1 MVNLRAGMRRVYH
14 EYTPKRF
21 RRRVVH
27 VGRRVAFN
35 LERLINRE
43 LPSSVNVETNSA
55 CNRTCYYCP
64 RPSERTELEEGLFYS
79 VVDQLKDWGFRGR
92 FTPVGYNEPLTDK
105 RIFRFISYA
114 RQASPHFHIML
125 VTNGDFLDERVM
137 GGLMQAGVD
146 ELLVTIHDPSKADK
160 IEILNFLKS
169 KYPRMILQDFR
180 DGHRVGTLNNRGGLV
195 ALERSK
201 PLPACYAIDTLNI
214 RADGSVVLCCQD
226 SMKQNVFGNINDKS
240 LRKIWEDSTFVRIRN
255 EVAKGVYE
263 LGICQRC
270 EYEV

>member
-1 MVNLRAGMRRVYH
+1 MRRVYH
-14 EYTPKRF
+14 EHIPKKF
-21 RRRVVH
+21 KRRVVH
-27 VGRRVAFN
+27 IGRRVAFN

-137 GGLMQAGVD
+137 DSLIQAGVD
-146 ELLVTIHDPSKADK
+146 EVLVTIHNPSKTDK
-160 IEILNFLKS
+160 INELNILRSMYHN
-169 KYPRMILQDFR
+169 MILQDLR
-180 DGHRVGTLNNRGGLV
+180 EGHRVSPLNNKGGLV
-195 ALERSK
+195 TLERSE
-201 PLPACYAIDTLNI
+201 PVPACYAIDTLNI

-226 SMKQNVFGNINDKS
+226 SMKQNVFGNIKNS
-240 LRKIWEDSTFVRIRN
+240 PIREIWKDTAFVRIRN
-255 EVAKGVYE
+255 GTAKGVYE

-270 EYEV
+270 EYEI